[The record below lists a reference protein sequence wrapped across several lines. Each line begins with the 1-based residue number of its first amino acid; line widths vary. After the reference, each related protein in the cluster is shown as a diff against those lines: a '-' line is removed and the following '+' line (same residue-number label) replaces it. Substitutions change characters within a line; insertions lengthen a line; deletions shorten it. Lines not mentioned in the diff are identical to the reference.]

1 MELKD
6 IIENVKNIVLIKG
19 EEVFSIYNRKDSTMI
34 MLYNQNEYDF
44 VIEELMK
51 KDVEVISREI
61 YLNKYHK

>member
-6 IIENVKNIVLIKG
+6 IIENVKNIVLVKG
-19 EEVFSIYNRKDSTMI
+19 EEIFSIYNRKDSTMI

-51 KDVEVISREI
+51 KDVEVISRET